1 MLSSINGNAA
11 APAAAPPPPPP
22 QAGSAAPA
30 PPLERAAPAPAPARR
45 DAQPSGRE
53 MEDAVKSLNEFTGQ
67 TAQNVQFSIDQDSG
81 KTVVKVIDTQTQ
93 EVLRQIPNAEALSI
107 SRSLNKL
114 QGLLIRDKA

>member
-11 APAAAPPPPPP
+11 APAAAPPPAP
-22 QAGSAAPA
+22 QVGSAAPA
-30 PPLERAAPAPAPARR
+30 PQLERAAPARKDP
-45 DAQPSGRE
+45 QPSGRE

>member
-11 APAAAPPPPPP
+11 APAAAPPPPTP
-22 QAGSAAPA
+22 QTSGAAPA
-30 PPLERAAPAPAPARR
+30 QQLERPAPAPARR
-45 DAQPSGRE
+45 DTQPSGRE
-53 MEDAVKSLNEFTGQ
+53 MEDAVKSLNDFTGQ